1 MKTAALIMA
10 GGSGERFVA
19 DDAAQA
25 DKSALKQLAPLRGR
39 PMISWSVDAVANS
52 ARVTS
57 IVIAI
62 APELEAN
69 VRAAL
74 STDATRK
81 VSAFVAGGA
90 TRQESVFNAL
100 RALPDDVTHVLIH
113 DAARPCVSS
122 ALIDR
127 MLDALAS
134 HDAVVPAVAATD
146 TLVRDCQGR
155 VDAII
160 DRVHV
165 AGVQTPQA
173 FRLELILRAHREAK
187 ARGYLS
193 SDDGSLVL
201 ALREPVYTVPGERTN
216 IKVTYREDVA
226 IAEAILD
233 SRAGAGG
240 RERAPTSRD
249 Y

>member
-1 MKTAALIMA
+1 MNVAALIMA

-19 DDAAQA
+19 QDERAP
-25 DKSALKQLAPLRGR
+25 KQLTTLGGR
-39 PMISWSVDAVANS
+39 AMIAWSADAVAH
-52 ARVTS
+52 ATRVAS

-69 VRAAL
+69 VRAVL
-74 STDATRK
+74 SPDAARK
-81 VSAFVAGGA
+81 VSAFVPGGA

-113 DAARPCVSS
+113 DAARPCVSP

-127 MLDALAS
+127 MLDALAT

-146 TLVRDCQGR
+146 TLVRDYEGR

-173 FRLELILRAHREAK
+173 FLLELILRAHREAR
-187 ARGYLS
+187 ARGFQS
-193 SDDGSLVL
+193 SDDGSLAL

-216 IKVTYREDVA
+216 IKVTYRDDVA
-226 IAEAILD
+226 IAEAILG
-233 SRAGAGG
+233 SRTDG

-249 Y
+249 